1 MAPRSIYVIRFK
13 HNVVKVGIATRPRL
27 RLLNLQS
34 ASHSPL
40 CLDYTAT
47 VAGDARVLEIHVH
60 KALESRR
67 VSGEWFGIAS
77 SRAISVITGAAETL
91 GYALTDI
98 SPIPIPAAAAV
109 AAASPAYKMPV
120 QYKSSSPRLF
130 NKLRTRT
137 VTALMKPGRH
147 ADGGSLYL
155 KVAGNGARSWTFLY
169 TLNGKQREAG
179 LGSARDIP
187 LAAAREKAAELRS
200 MLASGVDPL
209 TVRRR
214 L

>member
-1 MAPRSIYVIRFK
+1 VQSWPTVIDCDQLPLLGRTRKLLSFSLLRRTMAPRSIYVIRSK

-77 SRAISVITGAAETL
+77 SRAISVQPERPRLLDTRSN
-91 GYALTDI
+91 ALTYLRSQYLLPLPWLLPPPHIRCPSSI
-98 SPIPIPAAAAV
+98 SPLPP
-109 AAASPAYKMPV
+109 
-120 QYKSSSPRLF
+120 
-130 NKLRTRT
+130 
-137 VTALMKPGRH
+137 
-147 ADGGSLYL
+147 GSLI
-155 KVAGNGARSWTFLY
+155 SSE
-169 TLNGKQREAG
+169 RE
-179 LGSARDIP
+179 LS
-187 LAAAREKAAELRS
+187 
-200 MLASGVDPL
+200 
-209 TVRRR
+209 RR